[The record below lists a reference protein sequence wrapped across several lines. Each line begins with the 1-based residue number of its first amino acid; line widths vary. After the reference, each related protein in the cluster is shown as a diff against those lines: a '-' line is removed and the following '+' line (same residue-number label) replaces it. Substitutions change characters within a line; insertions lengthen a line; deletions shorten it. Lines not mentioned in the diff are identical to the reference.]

1 MLEIY
6 IDSGNPVD
14 IEAYAENPAISGFT
28 TNPSLMRKAGIVS
41 YTQFLKRILEAVP
54 QKPVCFEVLTDDLK
68 EMGRQALQI
77 ALWGENVVVKVPVT
91 NTRGES
97 TTDLIR
103 NLEACGIKVNLT
115 AVFTIEQVESSGALP
130 HIISI
135 FAGRIADTG
144 VDPEAIFR
152 SAKVITSAAKPR
164 KAKLLWAS
172 TREVFNIKQAERAGA
187 DIITV
192 SPEIYKKFQLLYGKD
207 LEEYSLYTVHEFY
220 DAAKEITL

>member
-6 IDSGNPVD
+6 IDSGNPAD
-14 IEAYAENPAISGFT
+14 IEAYAENPAVSGFT
-28 TNPSLMRKAGIVS
+28 TNPSLMRKSGIVS
-41 YTQFLKRILEAVP
+41 YTQFAKRILEAVP
-54 QKPVCFEVLTDDLK
+54 KKPVCFEVLTDDLK

-103 NLEACGIKVNLT
+103 GLEASGVKVNLT
-115 AVFTIEQVESSGALP
+115 AVFTIEQIESSGALP

-164 KAKLLWAS
+164 KTKLLWAS

-207 LEEYSLYTVHEFY
+207 LEEYSLYTVQEFY
-220 DAAKEITL
+220 RDAKVIPL